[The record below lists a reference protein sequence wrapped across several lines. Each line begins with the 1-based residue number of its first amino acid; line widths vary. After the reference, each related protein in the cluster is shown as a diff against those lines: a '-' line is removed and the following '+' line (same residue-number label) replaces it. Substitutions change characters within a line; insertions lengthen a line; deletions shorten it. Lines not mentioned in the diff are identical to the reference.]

1 MKYFIALFVAAFLFT
16 GDINAQD
23 YIFHYNPYSGYNAD
37 QLELALEQSKRK
49 KRNGIIATGVGTGM
63 LAGGSVMMF
72 DALYPSVDEPFNA
85 ATFGIGVGLMAFS
98 GFPLGYGFVSWIMGN
113 EAIDLIEIELLAK
126 DNSKLKIQP
135 TRNGY
140 GLVLNF

>member
-1 MKYFIALFVAAFLFT
+1 MKYVLSLFIAVFMLGEDVR
-16 GDINAQD
+16 GQD

-37 QLELALEQSKRK
+37 QLDLALEQSKRK

-63 LAGGSVMMF
+63 LIGGSVMML

-85 ATFGIGVGLMAFS
+85 ATFGIGIGLMSFS

-113 EAIDLIEIELLAK
+113 EAINLIEIELLA
-126 DNSKLKIQP
+126 SGERKLKLKP
-135 TRNGY
+135 TWDGY
-140 GLVLNF
+140 GLVFNF